1 LIDNARRRWQN
12 TNTENKPPNTQGYR
26 MFTLQI
32 QCTTIEDAERVLA
45 ALKHT
50 AEPAVV
56 QQVAEQIK
64 PPAEAPKKRGRP
76 RREVAATA
84 TEKPAASPASLS
96 ESQGSTAAPRSEPE
110 VKGPE
115 TQQAPTFEDVRNALK
130 AVQAKY
136 GENDLAKPLAILAQ
150 FDAARVSAVKESDYP
165 AFIAA
170 CEAA

>member
-1 LIDNARRRWQN
+1 
-12 TNTENKPPNTQGYR
+12 

-50 AEPAVV
+50 ADPAVV
-56 QQVAEQIK
+56 NQVADQL
-64 PPAEAPKKRGRP
+64 PAAETPAPTKNPRGRP
-76 RREVAATA
+76 RRTVATTE
-84 TEKPAASPASLS
+84 TEKPAASTDATNANATNVDANAAEATNASA
-96 ESQGSTAAPRSEPE
+96 TNANAAP
-110 VKGPE
+110 
-115 TQQAPTFEDVRNALK
+115 QAPTFDQVRAALK

-136 GENDLAKPLAILAQ
+136 GENDLAKPLAILQQ
-150 FDAARVSAVKESDYP
+150 FDAARVSAVKESDFV

>member
-1 LIDNARRRWQN
+1 
-12 TNTENKPPNTQGYR
+12 

-56 QQVAEQIK
+56 NQVAEQLTGGSVSPELNGESTSPQLVEK
-64 PPAEAPKKRGRP
+64 PKRGRP
-76 RREVAATA
+76 RREVA
-84 TEKPAASPASLS
+84 EKPAASTDA
-96 ESQGSTAAPRSEPE
+96 TKATNAD
-110 VKGPE
+110 VNATDATKATNANA
-115 TQQAPTFEDVRNALK
+115 TQQAPTFDQVRAALK

-136 GENDLAKPLAILAQ
+136 GENDLAKPLAILQ
-150 FDAARVSAVKESDYP
+150 KFDAARVSAVKESDFP